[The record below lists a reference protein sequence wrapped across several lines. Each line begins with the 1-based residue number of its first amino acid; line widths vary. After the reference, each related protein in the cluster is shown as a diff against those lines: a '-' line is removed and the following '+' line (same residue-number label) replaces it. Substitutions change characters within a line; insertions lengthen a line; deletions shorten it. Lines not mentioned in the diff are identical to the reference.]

1 MATTF
6 KLYKDSGLTQPF
18 VPGTDY
24 IGPVRNPPEDFSIY
38 LGSTET
44 LNKVEAASDP
54 GVDQI
59 VASVSDAV
67 ASSGL
72 EATDI
77 KLALTPGGLTG
88 ATGGASL
95 NLATSISGGVGNAVE
110 VHIRVAFAAGGLVS
124 DQNVSVDIN
133 SLVESVI

>member
-6 KLYKDSGLTQPF
+6 KIYKDSGLTQPF

-59 VASVSDAV
+59 VASISDATT
-67 ASSGL
+67 SSGL
-72 EATDI
+72 EATDV
-77 KLALTPGGLTG
+77 KLALTSGGLAG

-95 NLATSISGGVGNAVE
+95 NLGTSISGGTGNAVE
-110 VHIRVAFAAGGLVS
+110 IFIRVAFAAGGLVS
-124 DQNVSVDIN
+124 DQDVSIDIN
-133 SLVESVI
+133 ALVESVI